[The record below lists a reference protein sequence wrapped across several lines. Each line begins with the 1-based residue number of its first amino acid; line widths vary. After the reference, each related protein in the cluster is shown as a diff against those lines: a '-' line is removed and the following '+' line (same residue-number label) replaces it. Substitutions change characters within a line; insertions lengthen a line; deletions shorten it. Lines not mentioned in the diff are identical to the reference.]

1 MKVNAN
7 HHPTSFTESR
17 EHIFHNY
24 NIVESQKT
32 DEMTDETRT
41 VFDYDSVK
49 VKSKSKEDVIK
60 AVMSENYSLEDEIA
74 LINNQLTSDVSE
86 EHNQEY
92 AEYQAKRDQVKSD
105 AKLITK

>member
-1 MKVNAN
+1 MKVNAD
-7 HHPTSFTESR
+7 HKPDVFTESR

-24 NIVESQKT
+24 NIVESSKT

-41 VFDYDSVK
+41 VFDYDSVE

-60 AVMSENYSLEDEIA
+60 AVMAENYSLEDEIA
-74 LINNQLTSDVSE
+74 LINNKLIGETE

-105 AKLITK
+105 AKLVTE

>member
-1 MKVNAN
+1 MKVNSD
-7 HHPTSFTESR
+7 HKPDVFTESR

-41 VFDYDSVK
+41 VFDYDSVE
-49 VKSKSKEDVIK
+49 VKSKTSADVIK
-60 AVMSENYSLEDEIA
+60 AVMAENYSLEDEIA
-74 LINNQLTSDVSE
+74 LINNKLTGETE

-105 AKLITK
+105 AKTV